1 MKLAI
6 SNYLKFLLIF
16 LYYNF
21 SIKVLAVT
29 LNILDSIYG
38 KPLTMMNRMI

>member
-1 MKLAI
+1 MKLTI
-6 SNYLKFLLIF
+6 DNCLKFLLTF

-38 KPLTMMNRMI
+38 NPLTI

>member
-6 SNYLKFLLIF
+6 DNCLKFLLTF

-21 SIKVLAVT
+21 FIKVLAVT

-38 KPLTMMNRMI
+38 KPLTI